1 MANIDDAAEIIGQY
15 VHPDFAEDAA
25 RDLAA
30 EGHLATAPQI
40 IRTVAELEAL
50 DPDTVVWPA
59 RHYGPYTVR
68 TLTPDPFDPYWTP
81 PLPGVVIRDGAEV
94 RAARKALEEA

>member
-1 MANIDDAAEIIGQY
+1 MTNIDSAAEVIGRY

-25 RDLAA
+25 QALAA
-30 EGHLATAPQI
+30 EGLLAHTPRI
-40 IRTVAELEAL
+40 IHNMQELEAE

-59 RHYGPYTVR
+59 RHYGPYAVG
-68 TLTPDPFDPYWTP
+68 TLTPDPFEPYWTP
-81 PLPGVVIRDGAEV
+81 PLPAVVIRDGSEV